1 MSVGSRNSLCCTQLS
16 RIDNGMLSISNG
28 LAVYTDYFE
37 KLFI

>member
-1 MSVGSRNSLCCTQLS
+1 
-16 RIDNGMLSISNG
+16 MLSISNG